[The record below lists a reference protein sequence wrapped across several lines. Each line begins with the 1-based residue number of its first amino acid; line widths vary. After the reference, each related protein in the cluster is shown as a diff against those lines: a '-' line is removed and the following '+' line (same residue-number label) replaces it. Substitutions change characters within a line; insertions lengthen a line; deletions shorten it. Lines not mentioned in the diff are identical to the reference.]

1 MSSVPTINEAQE
13 ALASAIILQKYLN
26 KYWPM
31 CDTTDIDVIK
41 EELEC
46 EVEEL
51 Q

>member
-1 MSSVPTINEAQE
+1 MSHAPTINEAQE
-13 ALASAIILQKYLN
+13 ALAAAITLQKYLN

-41 EELEC
+41 EELEY

-51 Q
+51 K